1 MLIAQDEDGHEKKNT
16 QQLLLLLLFTSLD
29 MGIAIFYFYV
39 FFYVNYIAL
48 WFSLP

>member
-29 MGIAIFYFYV
+29 MGIAIFYV
-39 FFYVNYIAL
+39 IFYVNYIAL
-48 WFSLP
+48 WFCLP